1 MSKSKVII
9 KNETQIAGI
18 KEASRIAALT
28 LDYIKQYVKIWITTE
43 ELDHICNAFIMQNGW
58 KSACIGYH
66 QYPKYTCI
74 SINDTICHWIPSK
87 SEVLKDWDIVNID
100 VTVFK
105 AWYFWDTSRMYTVW
119 NVSKEALKLIEV
131 TKKALEIGIWQ
142 VFPGNYTSNIWY
154 EISRYVEKLGYWV
167 VREYTGHW
175 IWLQF
180 HEEPYIYHKAQ
191 KNNWTI
197 MAPGM
202 IFTIEPMIN
211 IWDHRTKLLKDWWTV
226 KTTDWNLSAQFE
238 HTILV
243 TEDWYEILTLA

>member
-1 MSKSKVII
+1 MSKQKVII

-28 LDYIKQYVKIWITTE
+28 LDYIGQYVKVGITTE
-43 ELDHICNAFIMQNGW
+43 ELDHICNAFIMQNGG

-74 SINDTICHWIPSK
+74 SINDTICHGIPSK
-87 SEVLKDWDIVNID
+87 SEVLKDGDIVNID

-105 AWYFWDTSRMYTVW
+105 AGYFGDTSRMYTVG
-119 NVSKEALKLIEV
+119 NVSKTALKLIEV
-131 TKKALEIGIWQ
+131 TKKALEIGISQ
-142 VFPGNYTSNIWY
+142 VFPGNYTSNIGY
-154 EISRYVEKLGYWV
+154 EISKYVEKLGYSV
-167 VREYTGHW
+167 VREYTGHG
-175 IWLQF
+175 IGLQF

-191 KNNWTI
+191 KNNGTI

-211 IWDHRTKLLKDWWTV
+211 IGDHRTKLLKDGWTV
-226 KTTDWNLSAQFE
+226 KTSDGNLSAQFE

-243 TEDWYEILTLA
+243 TEDGYEILTLA